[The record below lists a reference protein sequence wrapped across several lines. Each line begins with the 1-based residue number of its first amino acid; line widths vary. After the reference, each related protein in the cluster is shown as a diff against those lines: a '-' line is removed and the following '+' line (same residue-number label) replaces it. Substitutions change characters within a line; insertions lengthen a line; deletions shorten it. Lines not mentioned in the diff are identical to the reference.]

1 MIYSVLA
8 DLVLVGHAAFVV
20 FVMLGGLL
28 VLRWPRGAWV
38 HVPSILWGVW
48 VEVAGKVC
56 PLTPMENELRR
67 AAGES
72 GYPGGFLE
80 HYVTPILYPQ
90 GLTRGIEVGLGVAVL
105 LLNLMVYT
113 VVWRR
118 TLRRAQS

>member
-8 DLVLVGHAAFVV
+8 DLVLAGHAAFVV

-28 VLRWPRGAWV
+28 VLRWSRVAWV
-38 HVPSILWGVW
+38 HVPSALWGVW

-80 HYVTPILYPQ
+80 HYLTPIIYPH

-105 LLNLMVYT
+105 LLNLVVYT
-113 VVWRR
+113 VVWQR

>member
-8 DLVLVGHAAFVV
+8 DLILVGHAAFVV

-28 VLRWPRGAWV
+28 VIRWPRVVWV
-38 HVPSILWGVW
+38 HVPSALWVVW

-105 LLNLMVYT
+105 LFNLVVYT
-113 VVWRR
+113 VVWQR

>member
-8 DLVLVGHAAFVV
+8 DLVLAGHAAFVV

-28 VLRWPRGAWV
+28 VLRWPRVAWV
-38 HVPSILWGVW
+38 HVPSALWGVC

-105 LLNLMVYT
+105 LLNLVVYT
-113 VVWRR
+113 VVWQR